1 MFMNSG
7 YLGGSRL
14 PIKDKSKPLMVTSCG
29 TYRLKTLRRL
39 PTWRPR
45 GRLDYQL
52 LYVASGKTHFY
63 FGAEST
69 EVTAGHMV
77 LFQPRQEQRYDYFG
91 TDSPEVYWVHFTG
104 SDVKNILR
112 SYGIPLDEP
121 AFFSGVSGLYPQL
134 FKEMIAELQT
144 CRTGY
149 EELLAMY
156 LRQILLQVQRTRQTP
171 KTAPNTPILEE
182 MEAVAR
188 YLKEHYPHPLTIQ
201 EVAAAHNMSVSWLQR
216 NFKEV
221 YHTSPLQYLIAIR
234 LEHAATLLETTRYS
248 VASIAAL
255 VGYDDPLYF
264 SRLFRKGRG
273 VSPAQYRKLGHGR
286 PE

>member
-14 PIKDKSKPLMVTSCG
+14 PIKDKSKPLIVTSCG
-29 TYRLKTLRRL
+29 TYRLKTLYKL

-52 LYVASGKTHFY
+52 LYVAAGKTHFY
-63 FGAEST
+63 MDGTIRQVS
-69 EVTAGHMV
+69 AGQMV
-77 LFQPRQEQRYDYFG
+77 LYQPRQEQRYDYFG
-91 TDSPEVYWVHFTG
+91 IDNPEVYWVHFTG

-112 SYGIPLDEP
+112 SYDIPLDTP
-121 AFFSGVSGLYPQL
+121 VFFSGISGVYPRL

-171 KTAPNTPILEE
+171 KSAPNARIQEE
-182 MEAVAR
+182 METVAR
-188 YLKEHYPHPLTIQ
+188 YLKEHYPQPLTIQ
-201 EVAAAHNMSVSWLQR
+201 EVAAAHQMSVSWLQR
-216 NFKEV
+216 NFREI

-234 LEHAATLLETTRYS
+234 LEHAATLLETTHYT
-248 VASIAAL
+248 VADIAAL

-264 SRLFRKGRG
+264 SRLFRKGRN
-273 VSPAQYRKLGHGR
+273 VSPTQYRKPGGKQ
-286 PE
+286 